1 MTTSRVEPGF
11 YSISELQN
19 AYRTGEYTPSEV
31 IDDILRRASTFESLN
46 IFITL
51 DEDGCRA
58 QAEVATRALERHGP
72 TPEMPLLGIP
82 VTVKDLIRTRDLRT
96 TRGSLVTK
104 DFVPY
109 EDSPSVA
116 RLREAGAV
124 IVGKT
129 NTSEGG
135 WKGDAANQLVGPSL
149 NPWAYERSAGGSSG
163 GAGVAAAMGFGPVAV
178 GTDGAGSVRIPAA
191 FCGVVG
197 FKPTLGRIPYWPH
210 SSDGLSHIG
219 VLTRSVEDAARSVA
233 VMSGP
238 DFRDRSSNIGD
249 QTGTPIQT
257 GTGARALRVGFT
269 SSLGGARPEASVEG
283 ALFDAVALL
292 REIGY
297 ETVEIDIDISDPYE
311 ILDTIWAGHEA
322 ASYWDNFDEIVH
334 LLDPGYARLIQ
345 RGRDLGAGQLA
356 RAHDLRHDYT
366 MALRAAT
373 REVDVL
379 LTPTTPI
386 TAFPSDQGE
395 AVVVDGKVSEGLSW
409 TPYTY
414 PFNLTGQPAISMP
427 AALDPRGLPIGIQF
441 VGRFGDD
448 HRVLDIAA
456 DYEANRPWKPAY
468 PELIK
473 HSTY

>member
-1 MTTSRVEPGF
+1 MTVPRVEPG
-11 YSISELQN
+11 YHSISELQT

-31 IDDILRRASTFESLN
+31 IDDILRRAKTFESLN
-46 IFITL
+46 TFITL
-51 DEDGCRA
+51 DEDGSRA
-58 QAEVATRALERHGP
+58 QAEAATRALERRGP
-72 TPEMPLLGIP
+72 SPEKPLLGIP
-82 VTVKDLIRTRDLRT
+82 VTVKDLIRTRGLRT

-116 RLREAGAV
+116 RLRDAGAV

-135 WKGDAANQLVGPSL
+135 WKGDAANQLIGPSL
-149 NPWAYERSAGGSSG
+149 NPWARERSAGGSSG

-219 VLTRSVEDAARSVA
+219 VLTRNVEDAARSVA

-238 DFRDRSSNIGD
+238 DSRDRLSNFGD
-249 QTGTPIQT
+249 RIDLPMLTGI
-257 GTGARALRVGFT
+257 RSLRVGFT
-269 SSLGGARPEASVEG
+269 SSLGRVKPEASVES
-283 ALFDAVALL
+283 ALHDAVTLL

-297 ETVEIDIDISDPYE
+297 ETVELDIDLPDPYQ

-322 ASYWDNFDEIVH
+322 ASHWDNFDEVVH
-334 LLDPGYARLIQ
+334 LLDPGYASLIR
-345 RGRDLGAGQLA
+345 RGRQLGAGQLA

-366 MALRAAT
+366 MAVRTAT
-373 REVDVL
+373 RDVDVL

-395 AVVVDGKVSEGLSW
+395 AVLIDGKVSEGLSW

-414 PFNLTGQPAISMP
+414 PFNLTGQPAVSMP

-448 HRVLDIAA
+448 RRVLGIAA

-468 PELIK
+468 PRLIN

>member
-1 MTTSRVEPGF
+1 MTVPRVEPGF
-11 YSISELQN
+11 YSISELHN
-19 AYRTGEYTPSEV
+19 AYRTREFTPSEV
-31 IDDILRRASTFESLN
+31 VDDILRRARAFESLN
-46 IFITL
+46 TFITL

-72 TPEMPLLGIP
+72 TPEKPLLGIP
-82 VTVKDLIRTRDLRT
+82 VTVKDLIRTRGLRT

-149 NPWAYERSAGGSSG
+149 NPWAHERSAGGSSG

-238 DFRDRSSNIGD
+238 DPRDRLSGIGD
-249 QTGTPIQT
+249 RVELLTRSGAGT
-257 GTGARALRVGFT
+257 RSLRVGVT
-269 SSLGGARPEASVEG
+269 SSLGNVQPDASVES
-283 ALFDAVALL
+283 ALYDAAALL

-297 ETVEIDIDISDPYE
+297 DTVELDIDLPDPYR

-322 ASYWDNFDEIVH
+322 ASHWENFDEIAH
-334 LLDPGYARLIQ
+334 LLDPGYASLIR
-345 RGRDLGAGQLA
+345 RGRKLGAGQLA

-366 MALRAAT
+366 MAVRTAT
-373 REVDVL
+373 RDVDIL

-395 AVVVDGKVSEGLSW
+395 SVVVDGKVSEGLSW

-414 PFNLTGQPAISMP
+414 PFNLTGQPAVSMP

-448 HRVLDIAA
+448 HCVLGIAA
-456 DYEANRPWKPAY
+456 DYEANRAWKPVY
-468 PELIK
+468 PELVN